1 MKQKENYIDKL
12 LALRARRE
20 FRDQTTDWHK
30 CISLPD
36 AKKLTKHI
44 GTLEPTEHIF
54 RLGVIHTYTSDLLNP
69 WFNFHASIQG
79 LELHTYHAP
88 YGMNIMESQENSG
101 LSAHKPD
108 LTLFLLTREDL
119 HPSLTNPISEYNDD
133 QLKQIHDEIITHL
146 ANILSKFR
154 TNISGFFV
162 LTILPRILP
171 SALGLFDAQ
180 ADRSEEAWWASLK
193 EAIATRLRKTIE
205 SSMFIDLD
213 QMLATLGRN
222 QFFDLRYW
230 YTSRFPFTPQAANEL
245 ARHTLNIAAVLK
257 YSKAKVI
264 VLDADNTLWGGI
276 VGEDGINGI
285 SLGPEYP
292 GNTFVDFQR
301 RLLEF
306 QKRGFILAICSKNNP
321 EDVQGV
327 LDNHPH
333 QVLRKHH
340 FAAQRVNWLPKP
352 ENLISLAE
360 ELNLGLESF
369 VFVDDSDHECSI
381 ILNQLPQVQVIQ
393 TPTKPV
399 EIPACLEQISRL
411 EILSLTQEDQQ
422 KTQLYAQEQQRKIFQ
437 TKLDVDG
444 NDIRHYLES
453 LNMEMSININS
464 TDNISRLAQLTQKT
478 NQFNLTTRR
487 YSEQE
492 ILHFIE
498 SAQWT
503 VASFSLADNF
513 GNSGIVGLALFHH
526 LNSSETEIDSFLMSC
541 RVIGRQAETA
551 FLIFMLNYLASNKVA
566 SVAADYLQTHK
577 NGLVSHFYDDH
588 GFLLEKDGRYRRD
601 LSGFQLDKDLFP
613 PIKVTHKTEK

>member
-12 LALRARRE
+12 LALRTRRE
-20 FRDQTTDWHK
+20 FSGQTTDWHK
-30 CISLPD
+30 SISLPD
-36 AKKLTKHI
+36 AKKLTRHI
-44 GTLEPTEHIF
+44 NTLESIEHIF

-69 WFNFHASIQG
+69 WLEFHAAIQG

-119 HPSLTNPISEYNDD
+119 HPSLANPISEYNDD

-154 TNISGFFV
+154 TNISGHFV
-162 LTILPRILP
+162 LTILPRTLP
-171 SALGLFDAQ
+171 AALGLFDAQ
-180 ADRSEEAWWASLK
+180 ADRSEEVWWASLK
-193 EAIATRLRKTIE
+193 EAIATKLRNTIE
-205 SSMFIDLD
+205 SSMFVDLD

-230 YTSRFPFTPQAANEL
+230 YTSRFPFKPQAANEL
-245 ARHTLNIAAVLK
+245 ARRTLNLAAVLK
-257 YSKAKVI
+257 YPKAKVI
-264 VLDADNTLWGGI
+264 VLDADNTLWGGV

-292 GNTFVDFQR
+292 GNTFVDFQH
-301 RLLEF
+301 RLLDF

-321 EDVQGV
+321 EDVQDV
-327 LDNHPH
+327 LDKHPH

-340 FAAQRVNWLPKP
+340 FSAQRVNWLPKP

-369 VFVDDSDHECSI
+369 VFVDDSDHECNI
-381 ILNQLPQVQVIQ
+381 VLNQLPQVQVIQ
-393 TPTKPV
+393 TPAKPV
-399 EIPACLEQISRL
+399 EIPACLEQIARL

-422 KTQLYAQEQQRKIFQ
+422 KTQLYVQENQRKNLQ
-437 TKLDVDG
+437 KQLESGG
-444 NDIRHYLES
+444 NDIRQYLAS
-453 LNMEMSININS
+453 LKMEMNISIDS

-487 YSEQE
+487 YSEQQ
-492 ILHFIE
+492 IRYFIE
-498 SAQWT
+498 SKQWT
-503 VASFSLADNF
+503 VATFSLSDTF
-513 GNSGIVGLALFHH
+513 GYSGIVGLALFRH
-526 LNSSETEIDSFLMSC
+526 LNTLETEIDSFLMSC

-551 FLIFMLNYLASNKVA
+551 FLIFMLNYLASNKVS
-566 SVAADYLQTHK
+566 SVAADYLKTHK
-577 NGLVSHFYDDH
+577 NKLVSNFYDNHD
-588 GFLLEKDGRYRRD
+588 FLLEKNGRYKRD
-601 LSGFQLDKDLFP
+601 LSGFQLDKNLFP